1 MKLIIWVNKEDLQ
14 SMEGFIKGKQSFPPL
29 FTTTNLKKNQIAVI
43 LNIDD
48 YYKLQDNTG
57 IS

>member
-1 MKLIIWVNKEDLQ
+1 MKLIIWVNKKDLQ
-14 SMEGFIKGKQSFPPL
+14 SLEDFIKGKQSFPPV
-29 FTTTNLKKNQIAVI
+29 FTNTNLNINQIAVI
-43 LNIDD
+43 LNTDD